1 MQINALRKE
10 LAALLNSRP
19 TGRTPALRRSR
30 KDEWLYA
37 TDAAAL
43 FLPEEREKLLA
54 ELSRASWE
62 SMEEDGWILLRK
74 IAAEPPEGWYEDDF
88 GPEAACCASL
98 LVRHPGGPED
108 GADAVQRILIKAGEE
123 GGKAYETACRA
134 LHADWAERLRRGEPL
149 PAVSRRYFQ
158 R

>member
-43 FLPEEREKLLA
+43 LLPEEREKLGSA
-54 ELSRASWE
+54 AKDRIREAYSWRF
-62 SMEEDGWILLRK
+62 I
-74 IAAEPPEGWYEDDF
+74 
-88 GPEAACCASL
+88 
-98 LVRHPGGPED
+98 
-108 GADAVQRILIKAGEE
+108 GEE
-123 GGKAYETACRA
+123 YRSV
-134 LHADWAERLRRGEPL
+134 WRR
-149 PAVSRRYFQ
+149 
-158 R
+158 